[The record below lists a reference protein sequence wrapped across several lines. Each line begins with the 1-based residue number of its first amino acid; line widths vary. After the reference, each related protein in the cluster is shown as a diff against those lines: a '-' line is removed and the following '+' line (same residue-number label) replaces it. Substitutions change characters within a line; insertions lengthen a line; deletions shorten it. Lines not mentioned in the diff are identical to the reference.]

1 MSFSISLILA
11 TAISGAILFLS
22 TISSAAPTLGVR
34 RPFNRIY
41 AFGDSFTDTGNSRA
55 GEGPAGFGHLSSFP
69 YGMTYFKRPTN
80 RYSDGRLTIDFV
92 AQSMNLPFLPP
103 YLSLRTTNGSNGT
116 STDSY
121 GVNFAVSGATVIKH
135 AFFAENNLTLDMTPQ
150 SLETELGWFEKYL
163 ETLGTN
169 QKVSLF
175 KDSLFW
181 IGEIGVNDY
190 AYTVGSTVSSDTI
203 RELSISTY
211 TRFLETLLNK
221 GVRHM
226 VVQGHPATGCLTLAM
241 SLAAEDDRDYLG
253 CVQSV
258 NNQSYTHNLAL
269 QYKLKQLRI
278 KYPNTTI
285 VYADYW
291 NAYREVI
298 KNPNKYGISEKF
310 KACCGTGEPY
320 NFQVFETC
328 GSATATACKEPS
340 RYINWDGVHLT
351 EGMYKVMADM
361 FLGGSFTRPKF
372 SYLLNKKPKG
382 L

>member
-1 MSFSISLILA
+1 MPFSISLILA
-11 TAISGAILFLS
+11 TVVSVGILFLS

-103 YLSLRTTNGSNGT
+103 YLSLRSTNGSNGT
-116 STDSY
+116 ATDSY

-163 ETLGTN
+163 GTLGTN

-211 TRFLETLLNK
+211 TRFLEVTTMFGKLVDQAGLELNQPVWFGCILLCLVYNLFLNCNF
-221 GVRHM
+221 RH
-226 VVQGHPATGCLTLAM
+226 C
-241 SLAAEDDRDYLG
+241 
-253 CVQSV
+253 
-258 NNQSYTHNLAL
+258 
-269 QYKLKQLRI
+269 
-278 KYPNTTI
+278 
-285 VYADYW
+285 
-291 NAYREVI
+291 
-298 KNPNKYGISEKF
+298 
-310 KACCGTGEPY
+310 
-320 NFQVFETC
+320 
-328 GSATATACKEPS
+328 
-340 RYINWDGVHLT
+340 
-351 EGMYKVMADM
+351 
-361 FLGGSFTRPKF
+361 
-372 SYLLNKKPKG
+372 
-382 L
+382 

>member
-1 MSFSISLILA
+1 MPSSISLIHA
-11 TAISGAILFLS
+11 TAISGLILFLS
-22 TISSAAPTLGVR
+22 TISSAAPISSVR

-41 AFGDSFTDTGNSRA
+41 AFGDSFTDTGNSRS

-69 YGMTYFKRPTN
+69 YCMTYFKRPTN

-116 STDSY
+116 STDTY

-150 SLETELGWFEKYL
+150 SIETELSWFEKYL
-163 ETLGTN
+163 ETLGTR
-169 QKVSLF
+169 QRVTLF
-175 KDSLFW
+175 QDSLFW

-190 AYTVGSTVSSDTI
+190 AYTVGSTISSDTI
-203 RELSISTY
+203 RELSISIY

-226 VVQGHPATGCLTLAM
+226 VVQGHPATGCLTLTM
-241 SLAAEDDRDYLG
+241 SLAAEDDRDNLG
-253 CVQSV
+253 CLV
-258 NNQSYTHNLAL
+258 L
-269 QYKLKQLRI
+269 
-278 KYPNTTI
+278 
-285 VYADYW
+285 W
-291 NAYREVI
+291 NAVKGAVSLRSM
-298 KNPNKYGISEKF
+298 GGCS
-310 KACCGTGEPY
+310 TGR
-320 NFQVFETC
+320 VVTA
-328 GSATATACKEPS
+328 SATACKDPS

-372 SYLLNKKPKG
+372 SYLLNKKLNG
-382 L
+382 V